1 MKKPRLFMLVNIL
14 RLNVCNIFKTN
25 WPLCAYFSVMQMIK
39 QRSKK
44 DSINTIMIAGE
55 SEDGGG

>member
-1 MKKPRLFMLVNIL
+1 MLVNIL

-44 DSINTIMIAGE
+44 DYINTFMIAGE